1 MKDKI
6 LELINEQQSPLF
18 RIMSVFNENE
28 PIKRQFSNNICA
40 FHIGYGY
47 VLSVAHNLRPE
58 AQLFSSISED
68 NFQSDIISSCNA
80 TGQQLF
86 NRCYTLNE
94 QTNKRYINTQDQND
108 KKLLINTLKQINYDT
123 RWVALCEKGICKP
136 FLIIQFK
143 NNHFYNDATITATF
157 APNNLFSEPN
167 LGRYTFLVELELVQ
181 SYYAEDIALYK
192 ITNTNQKIIDKMPLA
207 NVSYEMTET
216 GKSLYCIQSAPNS
229 SLGRMVNEARIEG
242 ILDHHAI
249 QSDRIGGNYI
259 LEGFRYLLKGY
270 FRFGSSGAPYFIY
283 DIESNSFKVNAIQS
297 EAGPIQL
304 SINNKL
310 DGNFQYVNAIASPLK
325 IIEERLMNIMDQT
338 S

>member
-6 LELINEQQSPLF
+6 LGLINEQQSPLF
-18 RIMSVFNENE
+18 RIMSVYNENE
-28 PIKRQFSNNICA
+28 PTKRQFDNNICA

-47 VLSVAHNLRPE
+47 VLSVAHNLRHE
-58 AQLFSSISED
+58 AQLFRSISEE
-68 NFQSDIISSCNA
+68 NFQSNIISCCN
-80 TGQQLF
+80 TTEQQLF
-86 NRCYTLNE
+86 NKCYTLNE

-108 KKLLINTLKQINYDT
+108 MKLLINTLKQINYDT
-123 RWVALCEKGICKP
+123 RWVTLYEKGICKP

-143 NNHFYNDATITATF
+143 NNQFYNDVTITAMF
-157 APNNLFSEPN
+157 ALNNLFSEPS
-167 LGRYTFLVELELVQ
+167 LGRHTFLVELELVQ

-192 ITNTNQKIIDKMPLA
+192 ITNTNQKIIAKIPLA

-216 GKSLYCIQSAPNS
+216 GKSLYCIQSAPSS

-242 ILDHHAI
+242 ILDNHAI
-249 QSDRIGGNYI
+249 QPDRIGGNYI

>member
-18 RIMSVFNENE
+18 RIMSVYNENE
-28 PIKRQFSNNICA
+28 PTKRYFANNICA

-47 VLSVAHNLRPE
+47 VLSVAHSLRPE
-58 AQLFSSISED
+58 AELFRSINEED
-68 NFQSDIISSCNA
+68 FQSDIISICNA

-108 KKLLINTLKQINYDT
+108 VKLLINTLKQINYDT
-123 RWVALCEKGICKP
+123 RWVTLYKKGICKP

-143 NNHFYNDATITATF
+143 NNQFYNDATIAAMF
-157 APNNLFSEPN
+157 APNNLFSEPD

-181 SYYAEDIALYK
+181 AYYTEDIAIYK
-192 ITNTNQKIIDKMPLA
+192 IINTNQKIIDKIPSA
-207 NVSYEMTET
+207 NVSYEMIET

-229 SLGRMVNEARIEG
+229 NLGRMVNEARIEG
-242 ILDHHAI
+242 ILNHHAI
-249 QSDRIGGNYI
+249 QLDRIGGNYI
-259 LEGFRYLLKGY
+259 REGFRYLLKGY

>member
-18 RIMSVFNENE
+18 RVMSVYNENE
-28 PIKRQFSNNICA
+28 PIKRQFANNICA
-40 FHIGYGY
+40 FHIGNGY

-58 AQLFSSISED
+58 AQFFSSISEED
-68 NFQSDIISSCNA
+68 FQSDIISNCDA

-86 NRCYTLNE
+86 NRCYILNE
-94 QTNKRYINTQDQND
+94 QTNKRYINTQDKD
-108 KKLLINTLKQINYDT
+108 DMKLLIKNLKQINYDT
-123 RWVALCEKGICKP
+123 RWVTFYEKGICKP

-143 NNHFYNDATITATF
+143 NDQFYNDAAITATF
-157 APNNLFSEPN
+157 PPNNLFSEPN
-167 LGRYTFLVELELVQ
+167 LGRYTFLVGLELVQ

-192 ITNTNQKIIDKMPLA
+192 ITNTNQEIIAKIPFA
-207 NVSYEMTET
+207 NVSYEMTEID
-216 GKSLYCIQSAPNS
+216 KSLYCIQSSPNS
-229 SLGRMVNEARIEG
+229 SLGRMVNESRIEG
-242 ILDHHAI
+242 ILNHHAI
-249 QSDRIGGNYI
+249 QLDRIGGNYI
-259 LEGFRYLLKGY
+259 REGLRYLLKGY

-325 IIEERLMNIMDQT
+325 IIEERLVNIMDQT